1 MREGSMNSSVF
12 SLVIICLGTG
22 TLTIPYAFFQNGYA
36 VGCACILVGGFLS
49 IFTGYQMAYA
59 SEKTGAKCYEEVALA
74 TFGPRMQKFTCICMI
89 PTNIG
94 FILTYIVLV
103 STTRIKA
110 RSSLKTS

>member
-1 MREGSMNSSVF
+1 
-12 SLVIICLGTG
+12 
-22 TLTIPYAFFQNGYA
+22 
-36 VGCACILVGGFLS
+36 
-49 IFTGYQMAYA
+49 MAYA

-103 STTRIKA
+103 STTSFKA
-110 RSSLKTS
+110 RSSLNFLTLSLSLSLFNSSNRLLHSPCN